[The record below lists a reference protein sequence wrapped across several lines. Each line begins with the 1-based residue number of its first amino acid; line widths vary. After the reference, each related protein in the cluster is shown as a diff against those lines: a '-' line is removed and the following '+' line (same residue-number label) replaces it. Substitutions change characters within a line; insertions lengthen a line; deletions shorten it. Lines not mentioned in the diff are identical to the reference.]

1 MLSLYLSDGEET
13 PELSNDFIS
22 YGLTLNRFINLKSFS
37 LFRLHSISTLNKLLI
52 NVYQPFHLTHL
63 QIIQCYFG
71 DIGDFNRLIIN
82 IWRLPNLRHYKLII
96 YRTFNSE
103 RFSHLCK
110 KFGSSIQTYTS
121 SSIFLCKS

>member
-82 IWRLPNLRHYKLII
+82 IWRLPNLRHYPCKHETQNCRVRTRF
-96 YRTFNSE
+96 YRKPRLDAIKNHF
-103 RFSHLCK
+103 
-110 KFGSSIQTYTS
+110 
-121 SSIFLCKS
+121 